1 LAMKIHART
10 LLVVAGVLLAAVA
23 TNAQT
28 TNTVTD
34 VPFEFT
40 VGTTTLP
47 RDSYEVTRITGQNGA
62 FLIRGARRGVV
73 VISQP
78 EGPSATDNSPRL
90 VFHRYN
96 DRYFLREVR
105 LPGNNGFRLP
115 KTAAEIDAAERLAA
129 GVTHDVVAVRT
140 RPE

>member
-1 LAMKIHART
+1 MKIHART
-10 LLVVAGVLLAAVA
+10 LLVAAGLLLAAAAA

-40 VGTTTLP
+40 IGTTTLP
-47 RDSYEVTRITGQNGA
+47 RDSYEVTRITGQSGA

-78 EGPSATDNSPRL
+78 EGSSATDNSPRL

-115 KTAAEIDAAERLAA
+115 KTEAEVDAEERLVA
-129 GVTHDVVAVRT
+129 GATHDVVAIST

>member
-1 LAMKIHART
+1 MKIHART
-10 LLVVAGVLLAAVA
+10 LMVVAGLLLAAAVV

-34 VPFEFT
+34 VAFEFT

-47 RDSYEVTRITGQNGA
+47 RDSYEVTRITGQSGA

-115 KTAAEIDAAERLAA
+115 KTSAEVDAAEQLAA
-129 GVTHDVVAVRT
+129 GVTHDVVSVRT

>member
-1 LAMKIHART
+1 MKIHVRT
-10 LLVVAGVLLAAVA
+10 LIVVAGLLLAAVA

-28 TNTVTD
+28 TNTITD

-47 RDSYEVTRITGQNGA
+47 RDSYQVTRITGQSGA
-62 FLIRGARRGVV
+62 FIIRGARRGVV
-73 VISQP
+73 VVSQP

-105 LPGNNGFRLP
+105 LPGSNGFRLP
-115 KTAAEIDAAERLAA
+115 KTSAEVDAAEQLAA
-129 GVTHDVVAVRT
+129 GVTPDVVSLRT